1 MTGRSNAQGAIEAG
15 RRLLEQAVDAGIQR
29 AKGVAA
35 KPTLKR
41 YTWSRLHTDLL
52 DDFRWSLVAK
62 RANAPL
68 PLVEAVLIRLENHAN
83 RSRPRG
89 YVGDF
94 SAEGLAARW
103 NVDADTIGRIYA
115 QLEASDIG
123 WIDQEHLVTFWN
135 RNPDLVDDTAA
146 ERQQRV
152 RDRKKGMK
160 QLASLARQGFLTE
173 QQRAERELALKNS
186 KEPLALMELWAGL
199 STDASRRDSVT
210 VTTRPDQIIK
220 QDLPVQAETG
230 LAKGMLGAGFFPGD
244 GVDAVDFGKAQ
255 LWLETEG
262 LKLVTAR
269 MMIQPPRAL
278 TLLERWISSLQGDL
292 PALVAIVMGAVGTR
306 TIGNTFQTVVES
318 QISRRRSEQAN
329 GPKLPL
335 PPVAVTG
342 RG

>member
-1 MTGRSNAQGAIEAG
+1 MTRRGDTEGAIDAG
-15 RRLLEQAVDAGIQR
+15 RRMLEQAVDAGIKR
-29 AKGVAA
+29 AQGLNA

-103 NVDADTIGRIYA
+103 NVDADTIARIYA

-123 WIDQEHLVTFWN
+123 WIDQDQLVTFWD
-135 RNPDLVDDTAA
+135 RNPDIVDETAA

-152 RDRKKGMK
+152 RDRKKGMR
-160 QLASLARQGFLTE
+160 QLAALARQGFITT
-173 QQRAERELALKNS
+173 QQRAERELALKDS
-186 KEPLALMELWAGL
+186 REPKSLMAAWAVF

-210 VTTRPDQIIK
+210 VTSRADHIIK
-220 QDLPVQAETG
+220 QDLRGKEESGSAIG
-230 LAKGMLGAGFFPGD
+230 SRGAGIGLTD
-244 GVDAVDFGKAQ
+244 GVEPVDSARAEQ
-255 LWLETEG
+255 WLDTQG
-262 LKLVTAR
+262 RALVTAR
-269 MMIQPPRAL
+269 MTTQAPRAAQ
-278 TLLERWISSLQGDL
+278 LLERWKAGVEGDS
-292 PALVAIVMGAVGTR
+292 PALMAIILGAVGTSA
-306 TIGNTFQTVVES
+306 IGEAFQTVIEN
-318 QISRRRSEQAN
+318 QIRRRAEDAN

-335 PPVAVTG
+335 PPVG
-342 RG
+342 LRNRK